1 MSRALS
7 YCLRASSWMSLAI
20 SGSALST
27 LPMGGICMADLLGDE
42 ATGPGAR
49 RSRGRAPSSF
59 GTFCLRVPQRNG
71 EADMATRIIL
81 DCDPGIDDA
90 LAIAFAHGHPGID
103 LVGITTVAGNV
114 GLARTTTNAL
124 AVCEYVGAAGTPVT
138 AGCAGPLLRPALDAR
153 QVHGESG
160 LGGAVLPAPAA
171 SPAPGHAI
179 DYIIETIRAA
189 PGQITLVA
197 TGPLTNIALAV
208 KREPRLA
215 DWVREFVIM
224 GGSAG
229 RGNVTP
235 AAEYNIWADPEAAA
249 AVFRAGWTVVVLGLD
264 VTLRTGATPA
274 VLQRMRE
281 LGPLGTQL
289 LLPALDQYKSV
300 SEPSGPPVHDVCAVA
315 WVAQPG
321 LFGLVPARVQVELA
335 GQFTAGMTVTDFDLS
350 EADGGNALVAMHIDV
365 DRFWE
370 ATLGT

>member
-1 MSRALS
+1 
-7 YCLRASSWMSLAI
+7 
-20 SGSALST
+20 
-27 LPMGGICMADLLGDE
+27 
-42 ATGPGAR
+42 
-49 RSRGRAPSSF
+49 
-59 GTFCLRVPQRNG
+59 
-71 EADMATRIIL
+71 MATPIIL

-114 GLARTTTNAL
+114 SLARTTANAL
-124 AVCEYVGAAGTPVT
+124 AVCEYIGAAETPVT

-160 LGGAVLPAPAA
+160 LGGAVLPAAAA

-179 DYIIETIRAA
+179 DYIIETVRAA
-189 PGQITLVA
+189 PGQITLVG

-249 AVFRAGWTVVVLGLD
+249 VVFRAGWTVVVLGLD

-274 VLQRMRE
+274 VMQRMRE
-281 LGPLGTQL
+281 LGPLGTTL

-300 SEPSGPPVHDVCAVA
+300 SEPSGPPPQAANPAAPVHDVCAVA

-321 LFGLVPARVQVELA
+321 LFGLVPARVQVETA
-335 GQFTAGMTVTDFDLS
+335 GQLTSGMTVTDF
-350 EADGGNALVAMHIDV
+350 EAPGFGEQVDGGNARVAMSIDV
-365 DRFWE
+365 DGFWKL
-370 ATLGT
+370 TLGAYQRVAAAMGR

>member
-1 MSRALS
+1 
-7 YCLRASSWMSLAI
+7 
-20 SGSALST
+20 
-27 LPMGGICMADLLGDE
+27 
-42 ATGPGAR
+42 
-49 RSRGRAPSSF
+49 
-59 GTFCLRVPQRNG
+59 
-71 EADMATRIIL
+71 MATRIIL

-114 GLARTTTNAL
+114 GLARTTANAM
-124 AVCEYVGAAGTPVT
+124 AVCEYIGAAGTPVT

-160 LGGAVLPAPAA
+160 LGGAILPAPAA

-179 DYIIETIRAA
+179 DYIIETVRTA

-281 LGPLGTQL
+281 LGPLGTKL
-289 LLPALDQYKSV
+289 VLPALDQYKSV
-300 SEPSGPPVHDVCAVA
+300 SEPSGPPPQAANLAPPVHDVCAVA

-321 LFGLVPARVQVELA
+321 LFGLVPARVQVETA
-335 GQFTAGMTVTDFDLS
+335 GQLTSGMTVTDF
-350 EADGGNALVAMHIDV
+350 EAPGFWDQVDGGNARMAMSIDV
-365 DRFWE
+365 DGFWE
-370 ATLGT
+370 LTLGAYQRVAAAMGR